1 MPVARKRKR
10 ARARQPMSSS
20 RMNSRQCWTDHEQ
33 PKGAL
38 LSLSVAPLAVLGAP
52 RERGIA
58 HVVSLLPFPARFPFR
73 AGKSIPIPNAA
84 HCRRFHAT
92 LAFGVGAPCILRY
105 ILHGGSRV
113 ERGPRAGGRTDGP
126 AGQTLE
132 VSSSGE
138 PLPALHLELNLRI
151 LCESFKKTL

>member
-20 RMNSRQCWTDHEQ
+20 RMKSRQCWTDHEQ

-73 AGKSIPIPNAA
+73 AGKSIPIFRTPRTAEDFTQLWRSGWARRAFCVIYCMVAA
-84 HCRRFHAT
+84 ASS
-92 LAFGVGAPCILRY
+92 AG
-105 ILHGGSRV
+105 
-113 ERGPRAGGRTDGP
+113 RGRAGGRTGRRDRHSKLVRQENP
-126 AGQTLE
+126 F
-132 VSSSGE
+132 
-138 PLPALHLELNLRI
+138 LHFIWNSLANTLRI
-151 LCESFKKTL
+151 L